1 MSQYDK
7 TNTFALFPVKDRKT
21 DKHPNLSGTL
31 VLDDGSEWFIDGWT
45 TTGKNGNK
53 FINGKVKRKAARQ
66 DDVVARV
73 QQGVNQHFG
82 RGDDDDLV
90 PFAPEFR

>member
-7 TNTFALFPVKDRKT
+7 RGTFTLFPNKDRKT
-21 DKHPNLSGTL
+21 DKHPNSSGTL
-31 VLDDGSEWFIDGWT
+31 ILEDGTEYFIDGWT
-45 TTGKNGNK
+45 VTAKNGNK

-66 DDVVARV
+66 DDVVTRV

>member
-1 MSQYDK
+1 MSQYDR

-31 VLDDGSEWFIDGWT
+31 TLDDGSEWFIDGWT
-45 TTGKNGNK
+45 TTAKNGSK
-53 FINGKVKRKAARQ
+53 FINGKVKRKQARQ
-66 DDVVARV
+66 EDVVARV

-82 RGDDDDLV
+82 TGDDEI
-90 PFAPEFR
+90 PF